1 MQKNIILSK
10 ITLRLKNIK
19 GGKMAQQTQKKK
31 TTLIPVGNRVL
42 AQRLESEDTLKGGLI
57 IPDSAKKKQETAKVI
72 AVGEGKKTNEGKAVP
87 IPVKVGDLIL
97 MDKYSGQEVTLDDEE
112 YIIVKADDIIAI
124 IEN

>member
-1 MQKNIILSK
+1 
-10 ITLRLKNIK
+10 
-19 GGKMAQQTQKKK
+19 MAQQTQKKK

-42 AQRLESEDTLKGGLI
+42 AQRLESEETLKGGII

-72 AVGEGKKTNEGKAVP
+72 AVGEGKKTEGKTIP

-97 MDKYSGQEVTLDDEE
+97 MDKYSGQEITIDDEE